1 MRRTPLQSVLGN
13 PTLVG
18 AVTVLIVILA
28 VFLAYNAN
36 SGLPFVPSYRL
47 SAEVPD
53 AASLVPGNEVRIG
66 GVRVGQV
73 ETIEPVSE
81 EDGTVNA
88 RLVLKLDE
96 EVNPLPTDSTV
107 IIRAR
112 SALGLKYL
120 EINRGESEEG
130 YAAGSVIPVS
140 QATPTPVEFDQVL
153 NTFDTDTREGIRAN
167 LREFGGALAGRG
179 PDLNEAIGR
188 LRPLLPR
195 LERVTRELA
204 EPGTKLGRFFRVL
217 TRSAETVAPIAE
229 TQAAMFVNLDRTFAA
244 LAEIARPFLQET
256 ISRTPPTLR
265 TATETLPTIRPFLV
279 NNRKLFVDL
288 QPGAAALRRSGPEIE
303 EAVVAG
309 IPALRGAPKLNEQI
323 PPTAAS
329 LLAFNDNSTVRTG
342 IDRLTE
348 LGNELS
354 PALKFIAPAQSVCN
368 YATLLF
374 RNVADLTSEGN
385 DLGTWQRFI
394 PIEPPTGPN
403 NEGSPS
409 SAPANGGGD
418 STITN
423 FLHSN
428 PYPNTASPSQSV
440 RECEAGNE
448 PYISGQ
454 QVIGNVPGNV
464 GTVTEDQLKGQ
475 G

>member
-1 MRRTPLQSVLGN
+1 MRRTPLQLVLGN

-18 AVTVLIVILA
+18 AITVLVVILA

-36 SGLPFVPSYRL
+36 SGLPFVPSYRI
-47 SAEVPD
+47 SADVPN

-73 ETIEPVSE
+73 ETIDPISE
-81 EDGTVNA
+81 EDGSVNA
-88 RLVLKLDE
+88 RLVLKLDQ
-96 EVNPLPTDSTV
+96 EVEPLPTDSTV

-130 YAAGSVIPVS
+130 YAAGSIIPAS
-140 QATPTPVEFDQVL
+140 QATPTPVEFDEVL
-153 NTFDTDTREGIRAN
+153 NTFDTPTREGVREN
-167 LREFGGALAGRG
+167 LLEFGNALSGRG

-195 LERVTRELA
+195 LERVTRDLA
-204 EPGTKLGRFFRVL
+204 EPRTQLARFFRVL
-217 TRSAETVAPIAE
+217 TRSAEQVAPIAQ
-229 TQAAMFVNLDRTFAA
+229 TQASMFVNLDRTFAA
-244 LAEIARPFLQET
+244 FAEVARPFLQET

-265 TATETLPTIRPFLV
+265 TTTETLPRIRPFLV
-279 NNRKLFVDL
+279 NQRKLFIDL

-303 EAVVAG
+303 EAIRAG
-309 IPALRGAPKLNEQI
+309 IPALRGSPKLNNQL

-329 LLAFNDNSTVRTG
+329 LLAFNDNAIARTG

-348 LGNELS
+348 LGDELG
-354 PALKFIAPAQSVCN
+354 PALRFIAPAQSVCN

-394 PIEPPTGPN
+394 PLEPPTGPN

-409 SAPANGGGD
+409 SGPANGGGD
-418 STITN
+418 SSSTN
-423 FLHSN
+423 FLHAN
-428 PYPNTASPSQSV
+428 PYPNTASPGQSV

-448 PYISGQ
+448 PYLAGR

-464 GTVTEDQLKGQ
+464 GTTTEDQLKGQ
-475 G
+475 K